1 MNNIYIWKNG
11 EMPKGHKKTIDFE
24 KINDLKESLK
34 GGSDSLKKKKVSKN
48 LCEQ

>member
-1 MNNIYIWKNG
+1 MEKCPRAI
-11 EMPKGHKKTIDFE
+11 KKTIDCE